1 MKSMV
6 YQSKQSGMA
15 LIISLILLAVITI
28 IGLAGIQ
35 TTSMQEVMTA
45 NQYDRELS
53 FQAAETA
60 LREAEA
66 RLRDDPDDFQNDCS
80 SVLCNPMPP
89 VNAQWQA
96 ATSNLGGLVSAPQFY
111 IERMGF
117 GTGTATGTEPSQG
130 ADSLQYGGSVDTGT
144 PTSAFYRVTAR
155 SAVVD
160 GRASVVL
167 QTMVVRNL

>member
-1 MKSMV
+1 MNIPHKTN
-6 YQSKQSGMA
+6 QHGMA
-15 LIISLILLAVITI
+15 LIISLILLAVISI

-35 TTSMQEVMTA
+35 TTSMQEVMSA
-45 NQYDRELS
+45 NHYDRELA

-60 LREAEA
+60 LREAEVRVA
-66 RLRDDPDDFQNDCS
+66 TDADDFQNDCS
-80 SVLCNPMPP
+80 SALCAPLPP
-89 VNAQWQA
+89 QNAQWQT
-96 ATSNLGGLVSAPQFY
+96 ATSNLGALVNPPQFY

-117 GTGTATGTEPSQG
+117 GTGSATGSEPSQG
-130 ADSLQYGGSVDTGT
+130 ADSLQYGGSVDSGT

-155 SAVVD
+155 SAVEE